1 MVLAIKSRNSMD
13 RGILGLNLG
22 SMPVWL
28 GLRLQVQI
36 MLEKRLVL
44 LAFVNRDNDSD
55 HGSLLPLHYG
65 RRHILRLEAAS
76 IQRND

>member
-1 MVLAIKSRNSMD
+1 MD

-36 MLEKRLVL
+36 ILEKRLVL

-55 HGSLLPLHYG
+55 HEKRSNNDKKPFHFINMG
-65 RRHILRLEAAS
+65 AAAPVFKLGACPC
-76 IQRND
+76 